1 MAETWFTNLKA
12 LDAHIATLQKT
23 RAQGMPQAAVWS
35 KLREELERIV
45 PRPNSDSE
53 TATALISN
61 LIKRLETAKW
71 TAEKNAVWDELR
83 AESEALRL
91 LIRAELDVYRF
102 RKKLESKG
110 P

>member
-23 RAQGMPQAAVWS
+23 RAQGMPQAAAWS

-53 TATALISN
+53 TPPALTNN
-61 LIKRLETAKW
+61 LIKRL
-71 TAEKNAVWDELR
+71 
-83 AESEALRL
+83 
-91 LIRAELDVYRF
+91 
-102 RKKLESKG
+102 
-110 P
+110 

>member
-23 RAQGMPQAAVWS
+23 RAQGMPQAAAWS

-53 TATALISN
+53 TPPALTNN

-71 TAEKNAVWDELR
+71 TAEENAVWDDSR
-83 AESEALRL
+83 RQSGRP
-91 LIRAELDVYRF
+91 RRTRYGTSCGPSWRRF
-102 RKKLESKG
+102 A
-110 P
+110 